1 MTTPIILCADDYALT
16 PGISRGIRELA
27 RAGRLSAT
35 SAMTVSPYWEAEG
48 HLLKTGETD
57 GADSV
62 ARGTALSFPVG
73 LHFTLTDYKPL
84 TNMYDL
90 APDGRLPGL
99 GPLLGRALR
108 KKLDPDEIAA
118 ELTAQIDRFEAV
130 MGMPPAYIDGHHH
143 VHQLPIIRDV
153 VIEITKEQL
162 GPTTF
167 VRTCNESLLGIVRRG
182 IAVPRAALISVLGRA
197 FARQARRQG
206 LRGNRGFRGV
216 RNFDPNENVA
226 QLYDSY
232 LTRPEPKMMIM
243 CHPGFDEPV
252 PDIVDEIHARR
263 PEEFA
268 FLASDAFAQLM
279 KERDVELVPFS
290 AAALP
295 V

>member
-35 SAMTVSPYWEAEG
+35 SVMTVSPYWETEG
-48 HLLKTGETD
+48 NLLRTSEPDVSG
-57 GADSV
+57 SF
-62 ARGTALSFPVG
+62 RGVSDRSFSVG

-84 TNMYDL
+84 TNMYDF
-90 APDGRLPGL
+90 APGGRLPGL
-99 GPLLGRALR
+99 GPLLRRALL
-108 KKLDPDEIAA
+108 KKLDPDEIAN
-118 ELTAQIDRFEAV
+118 ELMAQIDRFEAV

-153 VIEITKEQL
+153 VIEITKDRL

-167 VRTCNESLLGIVRRG
+167 VRTCNEPLAGIIRRG
-182 IAVPRAALISVLGRA
+182 VAVPRAMLISVLGRT
-197 FARQARRQG
+197 FAKQARYQG

-216 RNFDPNENVA
+216 RNFDPKENVA
-226 QLYDSY
+226 HLFDAY

-252 PDIVDEIHARR
+252 PDILDEIHARR

-268 FLASDAFAQLM
+268 FLNSDAFAALM
-279 KERDVELVPFS
+279 AERDVELVAFS
-290 AAALP
+290 AAAMTA
-295 V
+295 